1 MPDKKNQNLMKMIRA
16 MHNTMGAG
24 NIESTRKSQDS
35 LGALM
40 RVRSGVSYETV
51 EIGGLDAEWVR
62 VDRKHMKKYIIL
74 YCHGGGFFTGSLK
87 YARTITAKLA
97 MSTSFDVLSFDYR
110 LAPEFPY
117 PAALH
122 DAMQVWDYLMNY
134 GYGAR
139 DIILIGDSAGGN
151 LALAMTLRLKE
162 QERMLPRGMVLF
174 SPWTD
179 MTLGGRSHETRNDK
193 DPILDEA
200 YLKEAISAYAK
211 GEELTDPYI
220 SPLFGDF
227 TGFPP
232 TYIQVG
238 SNEVL
243 LSDSMELHRRMVRQN
258 SLCKLDIF
266 KGMWHV
272 FQMSPFKPAYEA
284 MDQAA
289 EFIFDVCR

>member
-24 NIESTRKSQDS
+24 NIESTRKNQDS

-40 RVRSGVSYETV
+40 RVRQGVNYETV
-51 EIGGLDAEWVR
+51 NIGGLDAEWVR

-117 PAALH
+117 PAALY
-122 DAMQVWDYLMNY
+122 DATQVWDYLMNY

-151 LALAMTLRLKE
+151 LALAMTLKLKA
-162 QERMLPRGMVLF
+162 QERMLPRGILLF

-179 MTLGGRSHETRNDK
+179 MTLGGKSHETRNDS

-200 YLKEAISAYAK
+200 YLKKAIAAYAE

-243 LSDSMELHRRMVRQN
+243 LSDSMELHRKMIRQN
-258 SLCKLDIF
+258 SLCKLDVF